1 MSRRLGTL
9 LGLVAAVLLLSAPVV
24 SAQATTGRISGVVKD
39 SSGGV
44 LPGVTVTVTETRTGF
59 VRTDASD
66 AQGTYVFVNL
76 PLGDYTVAAELQG
89 FKKGQKSGY
98 VLQADGRLTADFTLE
113 VGAFSEVVQ
122 VSVQAETVN
131 TVSGELSR
139 TVDRAQVQDMALNGR
154 NYMQM
159 VTLVPGAPLVD
170 TTAPLDIMTGLGINT
185 TVNGSRQ
192 NASLLTVDGGFNMD
206 GGSNNSQISN
216 VGIDFIDQVSVKTS
230 NFSAE
235 YGRNS
240 GAAINVVTRSGSN
253 AFKGSVFEYMRRDAW
268 DNNDY
273 FNDLKKIA
281 KPTLTYDNPGFS
293 LGGPLAKD
301 KIFFFGGMEWKRIRR
316 LTSPSTRTLPTS
328 LMRSG
333 NFSQLTTTIKDPLTG
348 LAFPGNI
355 IPANRITADGK
366 AIANV
371 YDAMSKVAAQY
382 NDNVLTNNTVFQ
394 DNNPFDFRQE
404 MFRLDYQPTGAHRLT
419 ARLLFDHYN
428 LIEPSG
434 TFITSQ
440 MPTVPTNRLRPGRNV
455 QINEY
460 WTLRNNLINE
470 AKFNYSGNGQIIP
483 PVGDAWKRSTYG
495 FQFPQI
501 YAGGGNYPDSIPD
514 VDLTGGYATF
524 RGAAQSLLSPTW
536 DYSFMDNLTWLK
548 GDHTIKAG
556 FLMVYNQKNQN
567 GRSAYDGSVSF
578 NTSGNPNSTGNAFA
592 DALLGNYRTYQEA
605 QLDPIGYFRF
615 HQYEAFVSDAWRVT
629 DRLSIEAGL
638 RYAWQMPTVT
648 LGNNTSNF
656 DMALYNPSKVVTV
669 LPNGTIV
676 VGSGD
681 RYNGLAKPGDVPSDQ
696 VANVPNAASPAV
708 AALPTASSRGYYQSQ
723 SLWAP
728 RFSFA
733 WKPFGNDTTA
743 VRGGAG
749 LFYDRPEGNL
759 YFALVNNPP
768 YSLSASYEN
777 GNLSNPA
784 GGSASAPVPWAS
796 MNALDPNLKI
806 PKVWNWSLGV
816 QRELGFWG
824 LFAEITYVG
833 NKGLNLIRQP
843 DINRPS
849 FADLEANAVGAKANT
864 NYLRPYQGYS
874 NILMRLSD
882 ASSSYNALQMFL
894 SRRRGNLNFTLN
906 YTYSR
911 AWDNGSGNGDNLDTG
926 ADWHDLAFNYGPSD
940 NDRRHVFVSTWTY
953 RLPFWL
959 NRQGVLGSVLGG
971 WEVSG
976 ITRFQSGAPFTVSGN
991 TAIGSRRAD
1000 FTGGSEQLS
1009 NVGQLLA
1016 NNSVAWLDA
1025 TKFSAAPESRLG
1037 NSGRNAFYGPGLQ
1050 QWDISLRKQFRL
1062 KGTTKLQFQADLF
1075 NAFNNLILRNPAT
1088 TVTNSDF
1095 GTITSAAPLR
1105 NVQIGLRF
1113 MF

>member
-1 MSRRLGTL
+1 MSRRLGMR
-9 LGLVAAVLLLSAPVV
+9 LGFAAALVVLCAPMVM
-24 SAQATTGRISGVVKD
+24 AQATTGRISGILKD
-39 SSGGV
+39 TSGGV

-59 VRTDASD
+59 VRTDVSD

-89 FKKGQKSGY
+89 FKKGRKSGY
-98 VLQADGRLTADFTLE
+98 VLVADGRLTADFTLE

-122 VSVQAETVN
+122 VTVQAETVN
-131 TVSGELSR
+131 TVSGELAR
-139 TVDRAQVQDMALNGR
+139 TVDRAQVQDLALNGR

-185 TVNGSRQ
+185 TVNGSRT

-206 GGSNNSQISN
+206 AGSNNSQISN

-253 AFKGSVFEYMRRDAW
+253 VFKGSAFEYMRRDRW

-273 FNDLKKIA
+273 FNNLKGIT
-281 KPTLTYDNPGFS
+281 KPKLTYDDPGFS
-293 LGGPLAKD
+293 LGGPIAKD

-333 NFSQLTTTIKDPLTG
+333 DFSQLSTKIKDPLTG
-348 LAFPGNI
+348 LPFSGNI
-355 IPANRITADGK
+355 IQANRITADGR

-404 MFRLDYQPTGAHRLT
+404 MFRVDYQPTGSHRLT
-419 ARLLFDHYN
+419 TRLVFDHYN
-428 LIEPSG
+428 LIEPGG
-434 TFITSQ
+434 TFINSQ

-455 QINEY
+455 QVNHY
-460 WTLRNNLINE
+460 WTLRNNLVNE

-483 PVGDAWKRSTYG
+483 PVGDTWKRSTYG
-495 FQFPQI
+495 FVFPQI
-501 YAGGGNYPDSIPD
+501 YSGGGNYPDSIPD
-514 VDLTGGYATF
+514 VSIQNYAGF
-524 RGAAQSLLSPTW
+524 NGAAQSLLSPTW
-536 DYSFMDNLTWLK
+536 DYSFLDNLTWLK
-548 GDHTIKAG
+548 GNHTLKAG
-556 FLMVYNQKNQN
+556 MLILYNQKNQN
-567 GRSAYDGSVSF
+567 GRSPYDGTVSF
-578 NTSGNPNSTGNAFA
+578 STSGNPNTTGNAFA
-592 DALLGNYRTYQEA
+592 DALLGYYRTYQEA
-605 QLDPIGYFRF
+605 QLDPIGYFRYW
-615 HQYEAFVSDAWRVT
+615 QYEGFVSDAWRVNE
-629 DRLSIEAGL
+629 RLSVEAGL
-638 RYAWQMPTVT
+638 RYAWQMPTIT
-648 LGNNTSNF
+648 LGNNTTSF
-656 DMALYNPSKVVTV
+656 DPALYNPAQAVTV
-669 LPNGTIV
+669 LPNGTV
-676 VGSGD
+676 VAGTGN
-681 RYNGLAKPGDVPSDQ
+681 RYNGLARPGDVPADQ
-696 VANVPNAASPAV
+696 VANVPNATNPAV
-708 AALPTASSRGYYQSQ
+708 QSIPIAASNGYYQRQ
-723 SLWAP
+723 NLWAP

-733 WKPFGNDTTA
+733 WKPFGDDSTA
-743 VRGGAG
+743 VRGGVG

-759 YFALVNNPP
+759 YFALANNPP
-768 YSLSASYEN
+768 FSLSSSYEN
-777 GNLSNPA
+777 GSLANP
-784 GGSASAPVPWAS
+784 GGGTASALAPWAS
-796 MNALDPNLKI
+796 MNALDPNLSI
-806 PKVWNWSLGV
+806 PRVWNWSLGV
-816 QRELGFWG
+816 QRELFWG
-824 LFAEITYVG
+824 LFGEITYVG

-864 NYLRPYQGYS
+864 NYLRPYKGYS

-882 ASSSYNALQMFL
+882 AESKYNALQLFL
-894 SRRRGNLNFTLN
+894 SRRRGNVNFTIN

-911 AWDNGSGNGDNLDTG
+911 ARDNGSGNGDNLDTG
-926 ADWHDLAFNYGPSD
+926 ADWRDLSYNLGPSD

-959 NRQGVLGSVLGG
+959 NRRDVLGSVLGG
-971 WEVSG
+971 WEISG
-976 ITRFQSGAPFTVSGN
+976 ITRLQSGAPFNVSGS
-991 TAIGSRRAD
+991 TAIGTRRAD
-1000 FTGGSEQLS
+1000 FSGGSEQLS
-1009 NVGQLLA
+1009 NAGQLLA

-1037 NSGRNAFYGPGLQ
+1037 NSGRNAFVGAGYQ
-1050 QWDISLRKQFRL
+1050 VWDISLRKQFRL
-1062 KGTTKLQFQADLF
+1062 KGSKKVQFQADFF
-1075 NAFNNLILRNPAT
+1075 NAFNNLNLRNPAT

-1105 NVQIGLRF
+1105 NVQIGFRF